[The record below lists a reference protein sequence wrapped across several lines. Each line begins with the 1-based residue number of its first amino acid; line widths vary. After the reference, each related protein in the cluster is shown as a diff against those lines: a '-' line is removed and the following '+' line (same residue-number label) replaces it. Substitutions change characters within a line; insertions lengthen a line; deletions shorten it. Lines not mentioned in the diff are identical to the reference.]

1 MADGA
6 PPPRPIGPAERI
18 DAIDVLRGLALL
30 GVVAMNVV
38 TIFRVSI
45 FERFL
50 FPKPPL
56 SFSSIDSAGETI
68 LMLAVDLKAFALFSL
83 LFGAG
88 LAIQFERLARSERR
102 TLLLVRRLPLLLV
115 FGLIHLCL
123 IWNGDILTEY
133 ALAGFIVLPFLFGP
147 RWLLIVAALAFFGV
161 FLGMQA
167 FPPPG
172 LWPGTS
178 ALAQDVV
185 EAHRIYPTGGFLD
198 VLAFRLREL
207 PLIANLHVYIVPR
220 TIGLFLL
227 GALAW
232 RTRILKKPPRRLI
245 FSIAAIC

>member
-56 SFSSIDSAGETI
+56 SFSSIDSAVETI
-68 LMLAVDLKAFALFSL
+68 LMLAVDLKALALFSL

-102 TLLLVRRLPLLLV
+102 TSLLVRRLAVLLA

-133 ALAGFIVLPFLFGP
+133 AIAGFVALPFLFLP
-147 RWLLIVAALAFFGV
+147 RRALGAGLLLCLVGRIVASLSVWFPS
-161 FLGMQA
+161 QA
-167 FPPPG
+167 
-172 LWPGTS
+172 WY
-178 ALAQDVV
+178 ADHVR
-185 EAHRIYPTGGFLD
+185 EA
-198 VLAFRLREL
+198 
-207 PLIANLHVYIVPR
+207 
-220 TIGLFLL
+220 
-227 GALAW
+227 
-232 RTRILKKPPRRLI
+232 TRV
-245 FSIAAIC
+245 